1 MKKLLLI
8 FLTISMALFFAAC
21 SDGNNN
27 NTNNTNN
34 SDDTLPE
41 DISEELRTELT
52 ELKGFFEIDSE
63 GEIII
68 DSLKLANAKL
78 VGTWSLSEE
87 SINKIKE
94 FKETSPDEYE
104 HSGADHIPDQ
114 LHFSSDGYGWEYRED
129 KKEIYNEYNLEG
141 APMKWQVILYDHLL
155 NDQIKAYGEEK
166 TLREIQSNCKIK
178 FIRPSTNETTKQ
190 LDWTDT
196 HSKEC
201 GFALINN
208 LNELLIFGSIFDS
221 SVEYVTFIRQ

>member
-1 MKKLLLI
+1 MKKIISYLLI
-8 FLTISMALFFAAC
+8 ISTILFLAGC
-21 SDGNNN
+21 SNDSN
-27 NTNNTNN
+27 NTNNQN
-34 SDDTLPE
+34 DDLPE
-41 DISEELRTELT
+41 NIPEELKTELT
-52 ELKGFFEIDSE
+52 ELKGFYIIDSE

-68 DSLKLANAKL
+68 DSIKLANAKL
-78 VGTWSLSEE
+78 VGTRSLSEE

-178 FIRPSTNETTKQ
+178 FIWPSINETTKQ